1 MNIFLTPKVELK
13 TLNFEQSLQKVSFC
27 RRLIPALMP
36 ARQYDRA
43 IYRLTTI
50 FSRLFMGEA
59 LDVKELA
66 REFNVSV
73 RTIQKD
79 LNQRLTYWDI
89 GKDQN
94 GRYVLFK
101 KPGSLKDLNIIDFLA
116 RDLICSLI
124 TGLDEHFSQTARKF
138 FNTESNSPAILT
150 NFSAEPL
157 EGQIKTLILLYQAV
171 QFRQS
176 LVFTYINLKK
186 EQKNY
191 FVNPYK
197 LALLDGYWYLL
208 GFCKTDNKIKS
219 FYIKNISHVQVS
231 PETFEPDKKLLVQ
244 VEENLKQL
252 KSAWLKPEMK
262 TARLKIKGDAY
273 RYLGRNRPSNLS
285 FVEKEMDYC
294 LAEMK
299 YFQET
304 EVLMF
309 VKKWLPDIIVLEPP
323 ELSEQI
329 KEILKEYLK
338 FLK

>member
-1 MNIFLTPKVELK
+1 
-13 TLNFEQSLQKVSFC
+13 
-27 RRLIPALMP
+27 
-36 ARQYDRA
+36 
-43 IYRLTTI
+43 
-50 FSRLFMGEA
+50 MGEA

-79 LNQRLTYWDI
+79 LNQRLIYWDI
-89 GKDQN
+89 RKNKD
-94 GRYVLFK
+94 GRYVLFN
-101 KPGSLKDLNIIDFLA
+101 KPDFLKDLNIIDFFT
-116 RDLICSLI
+116 RDLICSII
-124 TGLDEHFSQTARKF
+124 TELDTHFSQSAKKF
-138 FNTESNSPAILT
+138 FNSQSNSPALLT
-150 NFSAEPL
+150 NFSSEPL
-157 EGQIKTLILLYQAV
+157 KGKIKTLILLYQAI

-219 FYIKNISHVQVS
+219 FYIKNISHLQVS

-262 TARLKIKGDAY
+262 TAKLKIKRDAY
-273 RYLGRNRPSNLS
+273 RYLCRSKPSNLH
-285 FVEKEMDYC
+285 FVEKKLHYC
-294 LAEMK
+294 LAEIR

-309 VKKWLPDIIVLEPP
+309 VKKWLPDIIVLKPP
-323 ELSEQI
+323 ELNEQL